1 MISVSTAYKAAA
13 NSNARQISAK
23 IVIGQVEYD
32 NDDIISLDIS
42 GGSGS
47 GGMSIGATIAARMV
61 TVIKCITPSTMTG
74 YQIDVFAKIN
84 SSGYQQLG
92 RYYITKRNTG

>member
-32 NDDIISLDIS
+32 NDDIISIDFS
-42 GGSGS
+42 GGNGE
-47 GGMSIGATIAARMV
+47 GGMSIGATISTRMV
-61 TVIKCITPSTMTG
+61 TVIKCMTPPTMTG
-74 YQIDVFAKIN
+74 YQIDVLQN
-84 SSGYQQLG
+84 QLI
-92 RYYITKRNTG
+92 RLSTAWQILYHKRNS